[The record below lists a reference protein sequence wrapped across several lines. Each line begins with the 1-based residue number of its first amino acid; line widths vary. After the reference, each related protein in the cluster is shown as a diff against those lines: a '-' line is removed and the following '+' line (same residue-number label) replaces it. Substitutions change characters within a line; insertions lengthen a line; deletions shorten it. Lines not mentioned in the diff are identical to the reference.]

1 MSHKTRCPECSTVYV
16 ISNRQ
21 LLRSKGRVRCSHC
34 RERFVAQIYREQAIA
49 KPLPEEFSDRQDD
62 VARPGDIEDQ
72 STEQAPIII
81 SGVGYELS
89 PFTVEVASEVTIEM
103 HVSEATSTEPI
114 ETPFSRYQTNFEE
127 NLQSELTIEM
137 ESELFEQIEINSSK
151 TNLEISEVDE
161 DSDQQLI
168 SEVDSLI
175 DEMLIESTQSAIEIF
190 SSSELEFEDA
200 LSDKNRWRQWLFT
213 PLLSLLV
220 LLLVITLIYQLW
232 HRQALPWLEDE
243 EFSRVV
249 APIVEPLIAKLS
261 DEFGVTLPVRRD
273 LRSMQLLSAYT
284 EAHPTRSST
293 LLLKVRIINHSE
305 IAQPFPWLE
314 LVLTD
319 ENANLVARRA
329 LSPEDYLHNNRLE
342 NSIAPKEIRPV
353 TIEFL
358 SFPEHA
364 HGYELKLLN
373 N

>member
-1 MSHKTRCPECSTVYV
+1 MSHKTRCPKCSTVYV
-16 ISNRQ
+16 ISKRQ
-21 LLRSKGRVRCSHC
+21 LLGSKGRVRCSHC
-34 RERFVAQIYREQAIA
+34 RERFVAQIYREQAPA
-49 KPLPEEFSDRQDD
+49 KQLPEESSDRQDD
-62 VARPGDIEDQ
+62 VARPEDIEDQ

-81 SGVGYELS
+81 SGVGYEIS
-89 PFTVEVASEVTIEM
+89 PFTEEVASEITIE
-103 HVSEATSTEPI
+103 VDISETTSI
-114 ETPFSRYQTNFEE
+114 ETPFSRYQTSFEE
-127 NLQSELTIEM
+127 NLQSELTIEL
-137 ESELFEQIEINSSK
+137 ESELFEQVETNSSK
-151 TNLEISEVDE
+151 IDLEISALNE

-168 SEVDSLI
+168 SEVDSLV
-175 DEMLIESTQSAIEIF
+175 DEMLMESTQSTIELF

-200 LSDKNRWRQWLFT
+200 LSDKNRWRQWLFA
-213 PLLSLLV
+213 PVLSLLAV
-220 LLLVITLIYQLW
+220 LLVATLIYQLW

-249 APIVEPLIAKLS
+249 APVVEPLIGKLS

-314 LVLTD
+314 LALTD
-319 ENANLVARRA
+319 ENGHLVARRA

-342 NSIAPKEIRPV
+342 NSIAAKEIRPV